1 METITI
7 PKNEYFD
14 LINLY
19 FKIKQQISVITQY
32 KTEKE
37 LFTELYNNKL
47 ELSEQAYAEGKV
59 TEHNNFKKEVEQWKK
74 MRK

>member
-32 KTEKE
+32 KSEKE

-47 ELSEQAYAEGKV
+47 ELSEQAYNEGKI
-59 TEHNNFKKEVEQWKK
+59 TEHDDLKKEVEQWKK

>member
-32 KTEKE
+32 KSEKE

-47 ELSEQAYAEGKV
+47 ELSEQAYNEGKI
-59 TEHNNFKKEVEQWKK
+59 TGHDDLKKEVEQWKE